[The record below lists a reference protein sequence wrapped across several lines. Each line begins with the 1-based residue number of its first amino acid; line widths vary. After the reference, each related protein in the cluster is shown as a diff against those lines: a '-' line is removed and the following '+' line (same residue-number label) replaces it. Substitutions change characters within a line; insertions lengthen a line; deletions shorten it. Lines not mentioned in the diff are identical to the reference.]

1 MRLDFRGGLQSIKRA
16 SILAIFYITRETRL
30 ELPARGM
37 TLHTDTFLSI
47 EKLLMMSL
55 LPVQIMSIL
64 PAPFF
69 NPGEVEID
77 TDDSKAERLEVQEK
91 SEKESVS
98 R

>member
-47 EKLLMMSL
+47 ET
-55 LPVQIMSIL
+55 
-64 PAPFF
+64 
-69 NPGEVEID
+69 ID
-77 TDDSKAERLEVQEK
+77 DELATCTNYEYSACAIF
-91 SEKESVS
+91 
-98 R
+98 